1 MEVKKM
7 KKVLALVLA
16 LSLVFVLVSCGKT
29 LSGTYTASGDVF
41 GLAGGKVSFTF
52 SGSKVT
58 VSETKTFLGNSS
70 TEEYKGSYE
79 ITEADDG
86 SMSIKFTFE
95 DSDASKYAGTKT
107 FKENKDAGTITIG
120 MTTYTKQ

>member
-1 MEVKKM
+1 M
-7 KKVLALVLA
+7 KKVLALVLV
-16 LSLVFVLVSCGKT
+16 LSLVFVMASCGKT
-29 LSGTYTASGDVF
+29 LSGTYSADGSLF

-58 VSETKTFLGNSS
+58 VSETKTFLGNTS

-86 SMSIKFTFE
+86 TMSIKFTFE

>member
-1 MEVKKM
+1 MVEYQRRASVCHSSLDI
-7 KKVLALVLA
+7 KV
-16 LSLVFVLVSCGKT
+16 VLVGNSTVGKT
-29 LSGTYTASGDVF
+29 SIVT
-41 GLAGGKVSFTF
+41 LA
-52 SGSKVT
+52 
-58 VSETKTFLGNSS
+58 S

-79 ITEADDG
+79 ITEAEDG
-86 SMSIKFTFE
+86 SMTIKFTFE